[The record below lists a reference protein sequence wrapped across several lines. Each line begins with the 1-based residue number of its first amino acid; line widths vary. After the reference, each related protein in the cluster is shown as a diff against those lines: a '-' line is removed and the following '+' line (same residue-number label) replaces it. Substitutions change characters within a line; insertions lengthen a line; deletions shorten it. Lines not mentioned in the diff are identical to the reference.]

1 MNGLPVII
9 MAAGR
14 GTRMRGLAGDR
25 PKHLIEVAGRP
36 FLTYLMQNLVTAGA
50 SDIVLVIGHQAQ
62 AAYDFALHC
71 VYPVRVVNQFER
83 LGEKRY
89 GTLLP
94 LSAAAP
100 ELSGQ
105 AVAVVNGDNFY
116 TAADLRSVL
125 VKSGSAVAA
134 LPHDSPER
142 FGVVDLR
149 PDGSLEKIQE
159 KPQAPSTNLV
169 NTGLYRFSPAVWDN
183 LERVMPSVR
192 GEYEITDVVNLLA
205 AQEPVAVVPI
215 KGPWLD
221 LGRPEDIAEA
231 ERLVARALP

>member
-1 MNGLPVII
+1 MISLPVVI

-25 PKHLIEVAGRP
+25 PKHLIEVSGRP
-36 FLTYLMQNLVTAGA
+36 FLSYLIQNLVTAGA

-71 VYPVRVVNQFER
+71 GHPVRVVNQFER
-83 LGEKRY
+83 LGEERY

-94 LSAAAP
+94 LMAAAP
-100 ELSGQ
+100 ELAGG

-116 TAADLRSVL
+116 TASDLHAVL
-125 VKSGSAVAA
+125 VRPGSAVAA
-134 LPHDSPER
+134 LPHASPER

-149 PDGSLEKIQE
+149 SDGSLERIQE
-159 KPQAPSTNLV
+159 KPKAPSTNLV
-169 NTGLYRFSPAVWDN
+169 NTGLYRFSPSVWGG
-183 LERVMPSVR
+183 LERVKPSVR

-205 AQEPVAVVPI
+205 AHEPVAVVPI
-215 KGPWLD
+215 QGPWLD

-231 ERLVARALP
+231 ERLIAGALS